1 MMTNPATL
9 RDPQTVASQPSVHPA
24 PRDGVSRDALR
35 DFIELEAELLDRQQF
50 AAWCDLYAEDGA
62 YWVPAQKDQENFL
75 SHVSLFYDEKPIMK
89 TRVARLLHPM
99 IHCQDPKSSCV
110 RVISNVRIESV
121 SDDGALIQVA
131 SKFIM
136 LEDRVGADRRVF
148 GGRYLHTLRREGSGL
163 RIVVKRV
170 DLTNCDHSFPALTQP
185 I

>member
-1 MMTNPATL
+1 MTFTADLREAPAH
-9 RDPQTVASQPSVHPA
+9 AAPA
-24 PRDGVSRDALR
+24 ARHAVDRDALC

-50 AAWCDLYAEDGA
+50 AAWCDLYADDGA
-62 YWVPAQKDQENFL
+62 YWVPAQKDQDSYL

-99 IHCQDPKSSCV
+99 IHCQDPKSQCV
-110 RVISNVRIESV
+110 RVISNLRLDSV
-121 SDDGALIQVA
+121 SDDGTLIQVA

-148 GGRYLHTLRREGSGL
+148 GGRYLHTLRRDGSSF